1 MKYFDAFLDFVGRNK
16 KFITV
21 ILAVILIFLVYDT
34 GCTGKYKSEI
44 KELEESAGVE

>member
-21 ILAVILIFLVYDT
+21 ILAVILISLVVIFSDKITSSSMIIIY
-34 GCTGKYKSEI
+34 S
-44 KELEESAGVE
+44 